1 LDIKTF
7 GLSDIPLVELK
18 AALRYV
24 LWPTQGPL
32 ESKSSSK
39 VSRVNSFSTC
49 FVRRQAGGEIESD
62 DSDEYQ
68 TPSER
73 GDIYKFGYSE
83 IPLVDFKAAL
93 PLSAFA

>member
-1 LDIKTF
+1 MK
-7 GLSDIPLVELK
+7 
-18 AALRYV
+18 
-24 LWPTQGPL
+24 
-32 ESKSSSK
+32 
-39 VSRVNSFSTC
+39 SFSTC

-73 GDIYKFGYSE
+73 GDIYKFGLSE

-93 PLSAFA
+93 RYVRGYGLLRDRIAFCNLDVP

>member
-1 LDIKTF
+1 M
-7 GLSDIPLVELK
+7 GSSGCV
-18 AALRYV
+18 LRTAFAS
-24 LWPTQGPL
+24 LRRTTQGPL
-32 ESKSSSK
+32 ESKSS
-39 VSRVNSFSTC
+39 RVKSFSTC

-83 IPLVDFKAAL
+83 IPLVNFKAAL
-93 PLSAFA
+93 RYVREAAYSGTA